1 MSLEAITH
9 KINALKNNL
18 FEAIE
23 ALEILKTIDSRI
35 DFIKEKKFD
44 AFIVA
49 LQSNMINSVILS
61 LCKIFE
67 ENQDSNNIKK
77 LHNNLLC
84 NFRIFPNQD
93 QNKRLYQQVKYTFFN
108 LEPLPEIF
116 TTQELLD
123 VVDST
128 LQSFSSEF
136 QTDIKALKAMR
147 DTKIAHTDL
156 KDRPYDK
163 TTWGK
168 VDKLILFLKEY
179 VDILNSHLFNICESS
194 DNDTKP
200 CTSLYSDATKAKRCF
215 ERILKN
221 LEEEKE

>member
-1 MSLEAITH
+1 MSLQAITH

-18 FEAIE
+18 SEAIK
-23 ALEILKTIDSRI
+23 ALEILKTIDSKI

-49 LQSNMINSVILS
+49 LQSNMTNSVILS

-67 ENQDSNNIKK
+67 ENQDSNNILK

-84 NFRIFPNQD
+84 NFRNFPNQE
-93 QNKRLYQQVKYTFFN
+93 QNKCSYQQVKYTFFN

-116 TTQELLD
+116 TAKELLD
-123 VVDST
+123 VVKAT

-136 QTDIKALKAMR
+136 QTDIKALKALR

-156 KDRPYDK
+156 KDRTYDK
-163 TTWGK
+163 TTWEK

-194 DNDTKP
+194 DNDTQP
-200 CTSLYSDATKAKRCF
+200 CTTLYNNATEAKRCF
-215 ERILKN
+215 ERMIKS
-221 LEEEKE
+221 LEEKKE